1 MMRRPDLFRW
11 MITFVLC
18 TFLFNPAA
26 AASLALLSHTAI
38 PATAVD
44 NDPATTSWLQK
55 NPIIRVGLWDPA
67 HPPFR
72 VDIDPHNFEGVTADY
87 LALIGRMLRV
97 SFIIMPY
104 PDKATAVR
112 ALQSGEVDM
121 LPGTESMRDL
131 LPGQLTSDTY
141 LADHSVL
148 VSQLPLLERERLQ
161 GKLLIYPGNHDLRET
176 LHKAYPGARLIARED
191 YYASMAAVAN
201 DGDVVMWSND
211 VTADEINR
219 RIYANR
225 LVLTPGSVLPQQGQN
240 FIAGPRAGPLMNAI
254 NTALNVITT
263 QAHSQIAETWRLTP
277 TVAEENSPLALTQ
290 EEREWVAAHP
300 IVPVMVVNTHIPLT
314 FINAEGEESGYTIS
328 LLKKI
333 GLQSGLHFTWQPF
346 NNVVEMREQL
356 KKAPVSLIAAADAS
370 AGQAPDIA
378 FSRPYQ
384 ISNWVLVT
392 RKSFPTLTSLADM
405 AGKKVA
411 VFTGSYFLPALREE
425 FPQVEFVEEDFS
437 LETALSI
444 LINRLDGV
452 IVPQTAANFVLQSYL
467 EDRFRIAISVP
478 LPPLRLAMATS
489 SNNRPLLSIIDKA
502 LRTIPPRAMD
512 AQLTGWQMR
521 YALERFE
528 VWGRYRTAILTASA
542 VLVAIALMLVFY
554 FWRNRFLKRNLE
566 TQRRL
571 QDELQAAKLQV
582 EKASESKSLFLSQ
595 MSHEIRTPMNALIGL
610 LELENRGKSSPQQQ
624 RNNLAVAWE
633 SAKSLLMLVGDI
645 LDMAKIESGK
655 FTVRQIP
662 VSLSETMNSVSTL
675 FRYSAEE
682 KGLKLHTSVEV
693 RDDRILFDPV
703 MLKQIAS
710 NLVSNAIKFTSQG
723 EVEIVIYQKKAATQG
738 MGDFVLE
745 VCDTGVGLT
754 PALQS
759 AIFEP
764 FVQVEASQES
774 YRGTGLGLSI
784 CRQLAELLGGTLE
797 VESIPHEGSNFIFSF
812 SAPLNDG
819 TDAQQEKHIVPV
831 SVTSMKILV
840 VDDHPPNR
848 LLLTQQLA
856 FVGHRSVSAE
866 NGAQALRLWQSEQP
880 PFDLVITDCNMPE
893 MSGFELVRQL
903 REQEVVAGWPPR
915 PMFGL
920 TAMAEREVL
929 ERAAQAGMTDC
940 LFKPVELAKLLA
952 LINNLGPEGQRQPA
966 VDTHIILSLEK
977 LARSQPARFTE
988 LIHAVMIKNQQDMTA
1003 LQRDIVEGDFVQIK
1017 HRAHSLLG
1025 GARLI
1030 EATALADASKKMET
1044 AAADE
1049 DLPQIKILAES
1060 CEALVIQ
1067 LERELEQVLSDKET
1081 DARSG

>member
-11 MITFVLC
+11 MVTFVLC
-18 TFLFNPAA
+18 TFLSNPAA
-26 AASLALLSHTAI
+26 AAPLALLSHTAI

-72 VDIDPHNFEGVTADY
+72 ADIDPHNFEGVTADY

-176 LHKAYPGARLIARED
+176 LQKAYPGARLIARED

-240 FIAGPRAGPLMNAI
+240 FIAGPRAGPLMKAI
-254 NTALNVITT
+254 NTALNVIST

-333 GLQSGLHFTWQPF
+333 GLQSGLQFTWQPF
-346 NNVVEMREQL
+346 NNVMEMREQL

-392 RKSFPTLTSLADM
+392 RKSFPTITSLADM

-444 LINRLDGV
+444 LIHHLDGV
-452 IVPQTAANFVLQSYL
+452 IVPQTAASFVMKSYL
-467 EDRFRIAISVP
+467 EDRFRIAMSVP

-489 SNNRPLLSIIDKA
+489 SSNGPLLSIIDKA

-542 VLVAIALMLVFY
+542 GLIAIALMLVFY

-571 QDELQAAKLQV
+571 QDELQAAKRQV

-610 LELENRGKSSPQQQ
+610 LELENTGTSSPEQR
-624 RNNLAVAWE
+624 RNNLAVAWD

-655 FTVRQIP
+655 LTVRQVP

-682 KGLKLHTSVEV
+682 KGLDLLIRVEV
-693 RDDRILFDPV
+693 KDDRILFDPV

-710 NLVSNAIKFTSQG
+710 NLASNAIKFTPQG
-723 EVEIVIYQKKAATQG
+723 EVEMVIYQKKTRTEG
-738 MGDFVLE
+738 TGEFVLE
-745 VCDTGVGLT
+745 VCDSGVGLS
-754 PALQS
+754 AELQK

-764 FVQVEASQES
+764 FVQVEASQQLHK
-774 YRGTGLGLSI
+774 GTGLGLSI
-784 CRQLAELLGGTLE
+784 CRQLAEILGGTLE
-797 VESIPHEGSNFIFSF
+797 VESIPQEGSNFIFSF
-812 SAPLNDG
+812 SAPVYRGADMPSEPLNL
-819 TDAQQEKHIVPV
+819 PV
-831 SVTSMKILV
+831 SVGSMNILV
-840 VDDHPPNR
+840 VDDHPANR

-856 FVGHRSVSAE
+856 YAGHRSVAAG
-866 NGAQALRLWQSEQP
+866 NGEQALSLWQAEQP
-880 PFDLVITDCNMPE
+880 PFDLLITDCNMPD

-903 REQEVVAGWPPR
+903 REREASAGTSHR

-920 TAMAEREVL
+920 TAMAEHQVL
-929 ERAAQAGMTDC
+929 ERAAQAGMTAC
-940 LFKPVELAKLLA
+940 LFKPVEMARLLT
-952 LINNLGPEGQRQPA
+952 LINNAGITGQNEQEIDARI
-966 VDTHIILSLEK
+966 VLSLDE
-977 LARSQPARFTE
+977 LAQSQPARFTE
-988 LIHAVMIKNQQDMTA
+988 FIRTVIAKNQQDMAA
-1003 LQRDIVEGDFVQIK
+1003 LSREIAARDFSLIQRS
-1017 HRAHSLLG
+1017 AHSLLG

-1030 EATALADASKKMET
+1030 EARALAEVSQQME
-1044 AAADE
+1044 AAAVKE
-1049 DLPQIKILAES
+1049 DIQQIQILAER
-1060 CEALVIQ
+1060 CAALTDQ
-1067 LERELEQVLSDKET
+1067 LERELLQVLSSKP
-1081 DARSG
+1081 G